1 MTTEILLPMVFGFGV
16 LTLATVALLNAA
28 GHRLHELQ
36 VMDQQGPRFAFA
48 YTYSSKA
55 AAELRLSFW
64 RPPLD

>member
-36 VMDQQGPRFAFA
+36 VMDQQGSRFAFA
-48 YTYSSKA
+48 YT
-55 AAELRLSFW
+55 
-64 RPPLD
+64 